1 MKLRTDL
8 VVDKDGIQQFYDAGG
23 IAPLV
28 RLLSKPYEKILE
40 VALSILGNCCTQKQ
54 CCKQAISF
62 GVVPPLLTILK
73 SIPNTRVQCRVCRLL
88 GNLARESNEKLCT
101 LAKGIGVTMA
111 SVLEDSKDVGTLCM
125 AVRAIRLLW
134 SEMPF
139 YEEFVRFDG
148 VDKILGILL
157 RSTMIEE
164 NSADVKSITEQNPSE
179 KHRVEFMEEHIPF
192 MESVNSTV
200 FDQEIL
206 KKVKA
211 RIEKFKIP
219 VSQSQQE
226 RDLFAEILKC
236 LETVTNM
243 PALRIVYNV
252 SGANMSTS
260 VRYNITI
267 FYSVLS
273 EEG

>member
-54 CCKQAISF
+54 CCKQAISL

-111 SVLEDSKDVGTLCM
+111 SVLEDSKDMGTLCM
-125 AVRAIRLLW
+125 AVRATRLLW

-164 NSADVKSITEQNPSE
+164 NASDMKSITEQNPSE

-219 VSQSQQE
+219 ASQSQQE

-252 SGANMSTS
+252 SGYVDFCAMQS
-260 VRYNITI
+260 
-267 FYSVLS
+267 
-273 EEG
+273 